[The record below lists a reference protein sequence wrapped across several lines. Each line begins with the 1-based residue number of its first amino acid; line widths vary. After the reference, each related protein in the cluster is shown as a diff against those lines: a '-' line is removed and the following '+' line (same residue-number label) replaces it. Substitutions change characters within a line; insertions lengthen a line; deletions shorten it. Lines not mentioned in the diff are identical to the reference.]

1 MKLGQKAQ
9 EKQSS
14 PNHKVFPWQKKL
26 FKAQVLGLSFK
37 GLFECELALTVAL
50 QGESIL
56 KGDGGIQLEESPSHH
71 SSPALIC
78 T

>member
-26 FKAQVLGLSFK
+26 FKAQGRGISFQ

-56 KGDGGIQLEESPSHH
+56 KGDRGDTVRGKSITP
-71 SSPALIC
+71 
-78 T
+78 